1 MQIAEKTVVSIN
13 YTLTD
18 PKGEVL
24 DTSKDRGPMTYLHG
38 VGQIIPGL
46 EKALMGKS
54 AGEAMT
60 VTIAAEEAYGAR
72 QEELVMTVPRER
84 FQGVER
90 MEVGMQFQAQ
100 GPQGRRVVTV
110 VGFEG
115 ADVKVDANHPLAGMP
130 LTFAV
135 NVVEVRAA
143 TQEELDHGHV
153 HGPEGHHHHH

>member
-1 MQIAEKTVVSIN
+1 MQIAANTVVSID

-18 PKGEVL
+18 PQGQVL
-24 DTSKDRGPMTYLHG
+24 DTSKERGPMAYLHG

-46 EKALMGKS
+46 EKALDGKS
-54 AGEAMT
+54 AGESMT
-60 VTIAAEEAYGAR
+60 VTIAPEDAYGPR

-84 FQGVER
+84 FQGVQR
-90 MEVGMQFQAQ
+90 LEVGMQFQAQ
-100 GPQGRRVVTV
+100 GPQGKRVVTV

-115 ADVKVDANHPLAGMP
+115 NDVKVDANHPLAGVQ

-143 TQEELDHGHV
+143 TTEEIDHGHV
-153 HGPEGHHHHH
+153 HGPGDHHHH